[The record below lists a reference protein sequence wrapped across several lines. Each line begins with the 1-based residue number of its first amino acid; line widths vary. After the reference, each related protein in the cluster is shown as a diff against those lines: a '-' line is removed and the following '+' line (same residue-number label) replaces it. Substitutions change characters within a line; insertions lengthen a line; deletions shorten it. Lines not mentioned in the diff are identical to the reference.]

1 MARLLLGLLITLTAS
16 AQWIQYPTP
25 NVPKGKDGKPN
36 LKAPAPKIG
45 STPDLSGMWIL
56 NDQLPC
62 PAIITDPNGE
72 CLEKTPIGLPTAD
85 LNRWVGGGIPF
96 TPWALQVRQERQQ
109 KAIDPHVYCLP
120 SNFPRMYT
128 LPHITKFIQNK
139 GLLILM
145 NEFNAS
151 YRQIFTDGRALPKDP
166 QPSWNAYST
175 GKWQGDTLVVE
186 SNGFRDD
193 LWMDMAGTPLTNAA
207 RVIEKFRRPNYGTL
221 LIEAEI
227 SDPKAFTKP
236 WTLKLELK
244 AALDT
249 ELIEEVCLEGERS
262 LQHLLAK

>member
-1 MARLLLGLLITLTAS
+1 MVKLALILCVSGVSLLAQWPNRPTPGVPRTAVGKADLTAPPPRT
-16 AQWIQYPTP
+16 A
-25 NVPKGKDGKPN
+25 DGK
-36 LKAPAPKIG
+36 
-45 STPDLSGMWIL
+45 PDLSGIWKIRRTHLL
-56 NDQLPC
+56 NAAPDLKPGDIQPWAAALYKQAADGFRSNTDGINCLP
-62 PAIITDPNGE
+62 PGPKASITN
-72 CLEKTPIGLPTAD
+72 
-85 LNRWVGGGIPF
+85 GGGYPMKIVQ
-96 TPWALQVRQERQQ
+96 TP
-109 KAIDPHVYCLP
+109 
-120 SNFPRMYT
+120 
-128 LPHITKFIQNK
+128 
-139 GLLILM
+139 GLILVLY
-145 NEFNAS
+145 EYQTLF
-151 YRQIFTDGRALPKDP
+151 RQIFTDGRALPKDP

-193 LWMDMAGTPLTNAA
+193 LWMDMAGTPLTNTA